1 MRHIV
6 RWAWSG
12 TTKVGTAPTPG
23 PQPRDPGR
31 PYAGRVTDP
40 AEFQPRLGAW
50 GRTWRV
56 LLMLLI
62 SGLAMVE
69 PYPLLVEHGHA
80 WWIPV
85 DLLLGLL
92 AFVAVHFR
100 RRRPMVVV
108 LVVVGLACV
117 SSFAI
122 GPSVLALVSLATRRV
137 YWEIAV
143 GSALSIVGAEI
154 YYRVVPSSGTDPMWI
169 SFTANVAAAGA
180 IAAWGMY
187 IGSRRELLWTLRQRA
202 ERAEAEQ
209 DLRLSKA
216 KVDERSR
223 IAREMH
229 DVLAHR
235 ISQVSMHAGALSYR
249 TDLDADALRE
259 GIAEVQVRAN
269 EALDDLRGVLGVLR
283 DPATGEVT
291 HRPQPTYEDIG
302 ALVAEAVAD
311 GARIAYEDELV
322 ADPPVAVGR
331 ALYRVVQE
339 GITNAQKHAPG
350 ALLSICLRG
359 TPEDG
364 VEVRLRN
371 PYGFSAPGV
380 PGAGLGLVGLSE
392 RVDLAGGHLTHGRDG
407 DAFVVHA
414 WLPWAP

>member
-1 MRHIV
+1 M
-6 RWAWSG
+6 
-12 TTKVGTAPTPG
+12 
-23 PQPRDPGR
+23 
-31 PYAGRVTDP
+31 TDP
-40 AEFQPRLGAW
+40 AEYQPRVSTW

-62 SGLAMVE
+62 SGLVVIE
-69 PYPLLVEHGHA
+69 PYSLLVQRGHA
-80 WWIPV
+80 WWIAV
-85 DLLLGLL
+85 DVLLGLVG
-92 AFVAVHFR
+92 FVAVHFR
-100 RRRPMVVV
+100 RQRPM
-108 LVVVGLACV
+108 LVVVVTIALACV
-117 SSFAI
+117 SSFAA

-143 GSALSIVGAEI
+143 ASVLSVVGAEI
-154 YYRVVPSSGTDPMWI
+154 YFRVAPSTGSSPMWLN
-169 SFTANVAAAGA
+169 FTANVAAAGA

-209 DLRLSKA
+209 DLRLAKA
-216 KVDERSR
+216 RVDERSR

-291 HRPQPTYEDIG
+291 HRPQPTYEDVG
-302 ALVAEAVAD
+302 ALVAEAVEA
-311 GARIAYEDELV
+311 GARIAFDDELDE
-322 ADPPVAVGR
+322 APPTPVGR

-371 PYGFSAPGV
+371 PYGFSTPGV
-380 PGAGLGLVGLSE
+380 PGAGLGLVGLTE

-414 WLPWAP
+414 WLPWAS

>member
-1 MRHIV
+1 M
-6 RWAWSG
+6 
-12 TTKVGTAPTPG
+12 
-23 PQPRDPGR
+23 
-31 PYAGRVTDP
+31 TDP
-40 AEFQPRLGAW
+40 AQYQPRVSAW

-69 PYPLLVEHGHA
+69 PYPLLVERGHA

-85 DLLLGLL
+85 DLLLGLAAL
-92 AFVAVHFR
+92 VAVHFR

-108 LVVVGLACV
+108 VVAVGLACV
-117 SSFAI
+117 SSFAV

-137 YWEIAV
+137 YWEIAA
-143 GSALSIVGAEI
+143 GSALSIVGAEV
-154 YYRVVPSSGTDPMWI
+154 YYRVVPSSSSDPMWI
-169 SFTANVAAAGA
+169 SFTANVAAAMA

-202 ERAEAEQ
+202 ERAETEQ

-302 ALVAEAVAD
+302 ALVAEAVED
-311 GARIAYEDELV
+311 GARIAFEDEL
-322 ADPPVAVGR
+322 ASDPPVAVGR

-392 RVDLAGGHLTHGRDG
+392 RVGLAGGHLTHGRDG